1 METAR
6 AKVTAMVAATAHPS
20 ARRQQAG
27 AVRRPTKKHKEHKQL
42 SKPVLCFLCLFAAS
56 FLLRR
61 SEFSFLFFVET
72 FLIFLKPRFEIVCSL
87 LELIAIQQSA
97 TQRFEKRARPNVV
110 SELLVRFLISPLC
123 YRHEEFFIKRREP
136 AFDSA
141 QTQRTL

>member
-61 SEFSFLFFVET
+61 GEFSFLFFVET
-72 FLIFLKPRFEIVCSL
+72 FLIFLKPCFEIVSGL
-87 LELIAIQQSA
+87 LELVAIQQPA
-97 TQRFEKRARPNVV
+97 TQRFKKRARADVV
-110 SELLVRFLISPLC
+110 SELLVSFLVSPFC
-123 YRHEEFFIKRREP
+123 H
-136 AFDSA
+136 
-141 QTQRTL
+141 